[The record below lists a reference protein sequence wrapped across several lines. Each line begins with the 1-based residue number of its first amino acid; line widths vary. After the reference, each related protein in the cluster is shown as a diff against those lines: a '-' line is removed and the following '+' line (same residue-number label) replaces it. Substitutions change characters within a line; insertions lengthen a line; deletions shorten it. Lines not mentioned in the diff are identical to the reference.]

1 MEFCWAKCQSKSPI
15 TTHTCNVEDSP
26 GGCTVRAVQMLGMLP
41 PFPHVLFSPSWGQ
54 HFCPDFIIIPPAAN
68 GMITSED
75 AWTSSFVSN
84 LLSLAALSLSLSLRP
99 AKNKI
104 NSPFIEHLLV
114 LLSVWMQ
121 PYISSV
127 LYVSLSRVDKVCV
140 HACASF
146 SLYFSEELK
155 NTEDWNTGYI
165 YIYILVGDLEMAMVR
180 GTMVRRERIEGV
192 RQYNRSKVPRLRWTP
207 DLHHCFVH
215 AIHKLGGQHST
226 FFRHS
231 VSSCSDLGVYMCFA
245 VTSLSFLSVVQV
257 VINTMVDC

>member
-1 MEFCWAKCQSKSPI
+1 
-15 TTHTCNVEDSP
+15 
-26 GGCTVRAVQMLGMLP
+26 
-41 PFPHVLFSPSWGQ
+41 
-54 HFCPDFIIIPPAAN
+54 
-68 GMITSED
+68 
-75 AWTSSFVSN
+75 
-84 LLSLAALSLSLSLRP
+84 
-99 AKNKI
+99 
-104 NSPFIEHLLV
+104 
-114 LLSVWMQ
+114 
-121 PYISSV
+121 
-127 LYVSLSRVDKVCV
+127 
-140 HACASF
+140 
-146 SLYFSEELK
+146 
-155 NTEDWNTGYI
+155 
-165 YIYILVGDLEMAMVR
+165 MAMVR

>member
-84 LLSLAALSLSLSLRP
+84 LLSLAALSLSLPTPCEEQDQQSIYWAPPCFVECLDAAIYKFSPICLSLKSWQGVCACVCIFLSLFLWRTE
-99 AKNKI
+99 
-104 NSPFIEHLLV
+104 EH
-114 LLSVWMQ
+114 W
-121 PYISSV
+121 
-127 LYVSLSRVDKVCV
+127 R
-140 HACASF
+140 
-146 SLYFSEELK
+146 LK
-155 NTEDWNTGYI
+155 HRL